1 MSAHCTPHGA
11 PDPAYRKV
19 LWFALVVNGSMFV
32 GEIFASAVAG
42 SAALAADAADFAG
55 DAASYALSIAALAAG
70 AVWSARVALGKGIA
84 MVAYALGVIGYA
96 VWRVASS
103 VPPEPL
109 TMGFTGSLAFVANLA
124 VAWRLYAYR
133 EGDANMRS
141 VWLCSRNDALGN
153 LAVVGAAL
161 GVFGT
166 GTAWPDI
173 AVATTM
179 AALSLHSARDVIVRA
194 RTELRL
200 QSERTAVDSRA
211 SCG

>member
-96 VWRVASS
+96 V
-103 VPPEPL
+103 
-109 TMGFTGSLAFVANLA
+109 
-124 VAWRLYAYR
+124 
-133 EGDANMRS
+133 
-141 VWLCSRNDALGN
+141 GN
-153 LAVVGAAL
+153 LAVVGESL
-161 GVFGT
+161 KVIGT